1 LAIRAEGDQRAIE
14 IGVHPPWLVVRRRI
28 DRAERRNVSV
38 RGDFMKLK
46 FLGATREVT
55 GSSYFLD
62 AGGEKILVDCGLF
75 QEREYSYR
83 NWEAF
88 PVPPDQIHHLLLT
101 HVHLDH
107 CGLIPKLVKEGF
119 AGDIL
124 LTPASRALFPIV
136 ILDSARMQEEDAAF
150 KKRRHDKEGRRGTYP
165 EIPLYTVQD
174 AEKCFPLLKEVPYEE
189 FLSLNDQVKVC
200 FHDAGHILGSAMI
213 EIIVQE
219 ENSPRNIIF
228 SGDIG
233 QWDKP
238 LLGNPSVFDRADY
251 VVMESTYGDRNH
263 DNPQDIDDRLSRVV
277 NDTVNAG
284 GNVLIP
290 TFAIER
296 AQDLLYHFSH
306 LAHAGEIP
314 YVVTFLDSPM
324 AVEITKVFEQFKE
337 YFEKQTPELFKD
349 GQSPFDFPGL
359 KLADSVE
366 ASKTIN
372 LIRGS
377 TIIMAGSGMIT
388 GGRIKHHLAREITR
402 PESTLLF
409 VGYQAAGTLGRQIL
423 DGVSPVRILGQ
434 SYPVRMKVERIDGF
448 SAHAGMNDLQRWLNN
463 FKSPPKHVFLTHG
476 EEESIQSL
484 ENYLHSKG
492 GWQVSAPIYMEEFN
506 L

>member
-1 LAIRAEGDQRAIE
+1 
-14 IGVHPPWLVVRRRI
+14 
-28 DRAERRNVSV
+28 
-38 RGDFMKLK
+38 MKIK
-46 FLGATREVT
+46 FLGATRQVT

-62 AGGEKILVDCGLF
+62 AGGVKILVDCGLF
-75 QEREYSYR
+75 QERDYSYR
-83 NWEAF
+83 NWKGF
-88 PVPPDQIHHLLLT
+88 PVPPDQIKHLLLT

-107 CGLIPKLVKEGF
+107 SGLIPKLVKEGF
-119 AGDIL
+119 AGEIL
-124 LTPASRALFPIV
+124 LTPASKELFPIV

-150 KKRRHDKEGRRGTYP
+150 KKKRHDKEGRKGPYP

-174 AEKCFPLLKEVPYEE
+174 AEKCFPLLKGIPYEDY
-189 FLSLNDQVKVC
+189 LPLNDRLKVC

-213 EIIVQE
+213 EIIVQDE
-219 ENSPRNIIF
+219 SESRNIIF

-263 DNPQDIDDRLSRVV
+263 DNPQDIDERLCNIV
-277 NDTVNAG
+277 NDTVKAG
-284 GNVLIP
+284 GNILIP

-296 AQDLLYHFSH
+296 AQELLYHFNR
-306 LAHAGEIP
+306 LARGERIP
-314 YVVTFLDSPM
+314 YIMAFLDSPM
-324 AVEITKVFEQFKE
+324 AVEITKVFERCKKYFDKE
-337 YFEKQTPELFKD
+337 TLELFKD

-359 KLADSVE
+359 KLVESVE
-366 ASKTIN
+366 ASKAIN
-372 LIRGS
+372 LIKGS

-388 GGRIKHHLAREITR
+388 GGRIKHHLTMNITH

-423 DGVSPVRILGQ
+423 DGVSPVRVQGQ
-434 SYPVRMKVERIDGF
+434 SYPVRMKIEKIDAF

-476 EEESIQSL
+476 EEESILSL
-484 ENYLHSKG
+484 ERYIQSKG
-492 GWQVSAPIYMEEFN
+492 GWEVSAPTYMEEHY

>member
-1 LAIRAEGDQRAIE
+1 ML
-14 IGVHPPWLVVRRRI
+14 
-28 DRAERRNVSV
+28 
-38 RGDFMKLK
+38 MKIK
-46 FLGATREVT
+46 FLGATHQVT

-62 AGGEKILVDCGLF
+62 AGGVKILVDCGLF
-75 QEREYSYR
+75 QERDCSYR

-88 PVPPDQIHHLLLT
+88 PVPPDQIHYLLLT

-107 CGLIPKLVKEGF
+107 SGLIPRLVKEGF
-119 AGDIL
+119 TGDIL
-124 LTPASRALFPIV
+124 LTPASKELFPIV
-136 ILDSARMQEEDAAF
+136 ILDSARMQGEDAVFKKKRHDEED
-150 KKRRHDKEGRRGTYP
+150 RGGPYP

-174 AEKCFPLLKEVPYEE
+174 AEKCFSLLKEIPYEE
-189 FLSLNDQVKVC
+189 FLPLNDRVKVC
-200 FHDAGHILGSAMI
+200 FHDAGHILGSAII
-213 EIIVQE
+213 EIIIQDE
-219 ENSPRNIIF
+219 DGSRSIIF

-263 DNPQDIDDRLSRVV
+263 DNPQNIDDKLCKVI
-277 NDTVNAG
+277 NDTIKAG

-290 TFAIER
+290 TFVIER
-296 AQDLLYHFSH
+296 AQELLYHFNG
-306 LAHAGEIP
+306 LARAKRIP

-324 AVEITKVFEQFKE
+324 AVEITKVFEQCQKYFDKE
-337 YFEKQTPELFKD
+337 TLELFKD

-359 KLADSVE
+359 KLVESVE
-366 ASKTIN
+366 GSKAIN
-372 LIRGS
+372 LIKGS
-377 TIIMAGSGMIT
+377 TVIMAGSGMIT
-388 GGRIKHHLAREITR
+388 GGRIKHHLVREITR

-409 VGYQAAGTLGRQIL
+409 VGYQAIGTLGQQIL
-423 DGVSPVRILGQ
+423 DGISPVRIFGK
-434 SYPVRMKVERIDGF
+434 SYPVQVKIEKIDGF

-476 EEESIQSL
+476 EEKSILSL

-492 GWQVSAPIYMEEFN
+492 GWNVSAPTYMEEYN

>member
-1 LAIRAEGDQRAIE
+1 MKIR
-14 IGVHPPWLVVRRRI
+14 
-28 DRAERRNVSV
+28 
-38 RGDFMKLK
+38 
-46 FLGATREVT
+46 FLGATRQVT

-62 AGGEKILVDCGLF
+62 AGGVKILVDCGLF
-75 QEREYSYR
+75 QERDYSHR

-88 PVPPDQIHHLLLT
+88 PVPPDQIHCLLLT

-107 CGLIPKLVKEGF
+107 SGLIPKLVKEGF

-124 LTPASRALFPIV
+124 LTPASKELFPIV

-150 KKRRHDKEGRRGTYP
+150 KKKRHEKEGRGGLYP

-174 AEKCFPLLKEVPYEE
+174 AEKCFPLLKDVPYEE
-189 FLSLNDQVKVC
+189 FLPLNDRVKVC

-213 EIIVQE
+213 EIVVQDENGSQIIV
-219 ENSPRNIIF
+219 F

-233 QWDKP
+233 QWDSP
-238 LLGNPSVFDRADY
+238 LVGNPSVFDRADY

-263 DNPQDIDDRLSRVV
+263 DSPQDIDDRLCKVV
-277 NDTVNAG
+277 NDTVRAG

-290 TFAIER
+290 TFVVER
-296 AQDLLYHFSH
+296 AQELLYHFSR
-306 LAHAGEIP
+306 LARAERIP
-314 YVVTFLDSPM
+314 YVVIFLDSPM
-324 AVEITKVFEQFKE
+324 AVEITKVFEQCKE
-337 YFEKQTPELFKD
+337 YFDKETLELFKN

-359 KLADSVE
+359 KLVESVE
-366 ASKTIN
+366 ASKAIN
-372 LIRGS
+372 LIKGS
-377 TIIMAGSGMIT
+377 AVIMAGSGMIT
-388 GGRIKHHLAREITR
+388 GGRIKHHLVREITR

-423 DGVSPVRILGQ
+423 DGVSPVRVLGQ
-434 SYPVRMKVERIDGF
+434 SYPVRMKIEKIDGF
-448 SAHAGMNDLQRWLNN
+448 SAHAGMDDLHRWLSN

-476 EEESIQSL
+476 EEESILSL

-492 GWQVSAPIYMEEFN
+492 GWEVSAPTYMEEYS

>member
-1 LAIRAEGDQRAIE
+1 
-14 IGVHPPWLVVRRRI
+14 
-28 DRAERRNVSV
+28 
-38 RGDFMKLK
+38 MKIK
-46 FLGATREVT
+46 FLGATHQVT

-62 AGGEKILVDCGLF
+62 AGGVKILVDCGLF
-75 QEREYSYR
+75 QERDYSHR

-88 PVPPDQIHHLLLT
+88 PVPPDQIRYLLLT

-107 CGLIPKLVKEGF
+107 SGLIPKLVKEGF

-124 LTPASRALFPIV
+124 LTPASKELFPIV
-136 ILDSARMQEEDAAF
+136 VLDSARMQEEDAAF
-150 KKRRHDKEGRRGTYP
+150 KKKRHDKEGRKGLYP
-165 EIPLYTVQD
+165 EMPLYTVQD
-174 AEKCFPLLKEVPYEE
+174 AEKCFSLLKDVRCEE
-189 FLSLNDQVKVC
+189 FLPLNDRVKVC

-213 EIIVQE
+213 EIVVQDE
-219 ENSPRNIIF
+219 MGSRNIIF

-263 DNPQDIDDRLSRVV
+263 DSPQDIDDKLCKVV
-277 NDTVNAG
+277 NDTVKAG

-296 AQDLLYHFSH
+296 AQELLYHFNR
-306 LAHAGEIP
+306 LARAERIP

-324 AVEITKVFEQFKE
+324 AVEITKVFEQCRKYFDKE
-337 YFEKQTPELFKD
+337 TLELFKD

-359 KLADSVE
+359 KLVESVE
-366 ASKTIN
+366 ASKAIN
-372 LIRGS
+372 LVKGS

-388 GGRIKHHLAREITR
+388 GGRIKHHLVREITR

-409 VGYQAAGTLGRQIL
+409 VGYQAVGTLGRRIL

-434 SYPVRMKVERIDGF
+434 SYPVRMKIEKIDGF
-448 SAHAGMNDLQRWLNN
+448 SAHAGMNDLQRWLSN

-476 EEESIQSL
+476 EEESILSL
-484 ENYLHSKG
+484 EDYLHSKV
-492 GWQVSAPIYMEEFN
+492 GWEVSAPTYKEEYD

>member
-1 LAIRAEGDQRAIE
+1 MKIE
-14 IGVHPPWLVVRRRI
+14 
-28 DRAERRNVSV
+28 
-38 RGDFMKLK
+38 
-46 FLGATREVT
+46 FLGATRQVT

-62 AGGEKILVDCGLF
+62 GGGVKILVDCGLF
-75 QEREYSYR
+75 QERDYSYR

-88 PVPPDQIHHLLLT
+88 PVPPNQIRYLLLT

-107 CGLIPKLVKEGF
+107 CGLVPKLVKEGF

-124 LTPASRALFPIV
+124 LTPASKELFPIV
-136 ILDSARMQEEDAAF
+136 VLDSARMQEEDAAF
-150 KKRRHDKEGRRGTYP
+150 KKKRHDREGRKGPYP
-165 EIPLYTVQD
+165 EMPLYTVHD
-174 AEKCFPLLKEVPYEE
+174 AENCFPLLKDVPYEE
-189 FLSLNDQVKVC
+189 FLPLSDQVKVC

-213 EIIVQE
+213 EVVVQD
-219 ENSPRNIIF
+219 ENGSRNIIF

-263 DNPQDIDDRLSRVV
+263 DSPKDIDDRLCKVV
-277 NDTVNAG
+277 NDTVRAG

-290 TFAIER
+290 TFVVER
-296 AQDLLYHFSH
+296 AQELLYHFSR
-306 LAHAGEIP
+306 LARAERIP
-314 YVVTFLDSPM
+314 YVVIFLDSPM
-324 AVEITKVFEQFKE
+324 AVEITKVFEQCKE
-337 YFEKQTPELFKD
+337 YFDKETLELFKN

-359 KLADSVE
+359 KLVESVE
-366 ASKTIN
+366 VSKAIN
-372 LIRGS
+372 LIKGS
-377 TIIMAGSGMIT
+377 AVIMAGSGMIT
-388 GGRIKHHLAREITR
+388 GGRIKHHLVREIAR

-423 DGVSPVRILGQ
+423 DGVSPVRVLGH
-434 SYPVRMKVERIDGF
+434 SYPVRMKIEKIDGF
-448 SAHAGMNDLQRWLNN
+448 SAHAGMDDLHRWLSN

-476 EEESIQSL
+476 EEESILSL

-492 GWQVSAPIYMEEFN
+492 GWEVSALTYMEEYS